1 MRPYRG
7 AGTMKAPVTGILML
21 VAGAQ
26 LFAQKPTLTPDDYI
40 AIQQL
45 VSKYAYAIDE
55 CTNRGYDYADLY
67 VPDGTFST
75 SRNGKVLNTFAG
87 RDRLAE
93 AARGGMPDCK
103 DVPWAGIVH
112 MLVNHVIE
120 PAPGGATGKVY
131 LIAIGLD
138 GEPGKVEAQG
148 RYEDV
153 YVKTPQGWRFKS
165 RMHVLAA
172 GRPRCRVARSSPIKT
187 HGLTHVALA
196 VRDPQR
202 SMRFYQDVVGAV
214 AVYRATTSFRCR
226 RRAAATSS
234 SSNASRVWRGSQAA
248 WCTSDSVC
256 SGRKTFSTRRTSC
269 AKQVERSRSAASSSP
284 ASRTCTSTIPMATR
298 SRSGTRFRR
307 SRSEVAHQETEIAEI
322 TDSHGATE

>member
-1 MRPYRG
+1 VSAVSAARRAHIGTQAMSASHRG
-7 AGTMKAPVTGILML
+7 AGTMKALVTGILML

-153 YVKTPQGWRFKS
+153 YVKTPEGWRFKS

-172 GRPRCRVARSSPIKT
+172 RQAEV
-187 HGLTHVALA
+187 
-196 VRDPQR
+196 
-202 SMRFYQDVVGAV
+202 
-214 AVYRATTSFRCR
+214 
-226 RRAAATSS
+226 
-234 SSNASRVWRGSQAA
+234 SRG
-248 WCTSDSVC
+248 
-256 SGRKTFSTRRTSC
+256 K
-269 AKQVERSRSAASSSP
+269 K
-284 ASRTCTSTIPMATR
+284 
-298 SRSGTRFRR
+298 
-307 SRSEVAHQETEIAEI
+307 
-322 TDSHGATE
+322 

>member
-1 MRPYRG
+1 MR
-7 AGTMKAPVTGILML
+7 ATATGILVI
-21 VAGAQ
+21 VAGVQ
-26 LFAQKPTLTPDDYI
+26 LFAQKPTLTSDDYI

-67 VPDGTFST
+67 VADGTFAT
-75 SRNGKVLNTFAG
+75 SRNGKILNTFAG

-138 GEPGKVEAQG
+138 AEPGKVEAQG

-165 RMHVLAA
+165 RMHVLAS
-172 GRPRCRVARSSPIKT
+172 GQTEV
-187 HGLTHVALA
+187 
-196 VRDPQR
+196 
-202 SMRFYQDVVGAV
+202 
-214 AVYRATTSFRCR
+214 
-226 RRAAATSS
+226 
-234 SSNASRVWRGSQAA
+234 SR
-248 WCTSDSVC
+248 
-256 SGRKTFSTRRTSC
+256 GRK
-269 AKQVERSRSAASSSP
+269 
-284 ASRTCTSTIPMATR
+284 
-298 SRSGTRFRR
+298 
-307 SRSEVAHQETEIAEI
+307 
-322 TDSHGATE
+322 

>member
-1 MRPYRG
+1 MTAPRWILALAAAILLH
-7 AGTMKAPVTGILML
+7 AGL
-21 VAGAQ
+21 AGGQTPA
-26 LFAQKPTLTPDDYI
+26 AGTLTPQDYI

-75 SRNGKVLNTFAG
+75 SRNGKVLNTCAG

-120 PAPGGATGKVY
+120 PAPGGAIGKVY

-153 YVKTPQGWRFKS
+153 YVKTLQGWRFKS
-165 RMHVLAA
+165 RMHVLAS
-172 GRPRCRVARSSPIKT
+172 GQTEV
-187 HGLTHVALA
+187 
-196 VRDPQR
+196 
-202 SMRFYQDVVGAV
+202 
-214 AVYRATTSFRCR
+214 
-226 RRAAATSS
+226 
-234 SSNASRVWRGSQAA
+234 SRG
-248 WCTSDSVC
+248 
-256 SGRKTFSTRRTSC
+256 K
-269 AKQVERSRSAASSSP
+269 K
-284 ASRTCTSTIPMATR
+284 
-298 SRSGTRFRR
+298 
-307 SRSEVAHQETEIAEI
+307 
-322 TDSHGATE
+322 

>member
-1 MRPYRG
+1 MR
-7 AGTMKAPVTGILML
+7 ATATGILVL
-21 VAGAQ
+21 VAGVQ
-26 LFAQKPTLTPDDYI
+26 LFAQKPTLTSDDYI

-67 VPDGTFST
+67 VADGTFAT
-75 SRNGKVLNTFAG
+75 SRNGKILNTFAG

-120 PAPGGATGKVY
+120 PAPGGATGKVN

-165 RMHVLAA
+165 RVHVLAA
-172 GRPRCRVARSSPIKT
+172 GQTEV
-187 HGLTHVALA
+187 
-196 VRDPQR
+196 
-202 SMRFYQDVVGAV
+202 
-214 AVYRATTSFRCR
+214 
-226 RRAAATSS
+226 
-234 SSNASRVWRGSQAA
+234 SR
-248 WCTSDSVC
+248 
-256 SGRKTFSTRRTSC
+256 GRK
-269 AKQVERSRSAASSSP
+269 
-284 ASRTCTSTIPMATR
+284 
-298 SRSGTRFRR
+298 
-307 SRSEVAHQETEIAEI
+307 
-322 TDSHGATE
+322 

>member
-1 MRPYRG
+1 MRPHRG
-7 AGTMKAPVTGILML
+7 TREMRAAATGILVV
-21 VAGAQ
+21 VAGVQ
-26 LFAQKPTLTPDDYI
+26 LFAQTPTLTSDDYI

-67 VPDGTFST
+67 VADGTFAT
-75 SRNGKVLNTFAG
+75 SRNGKILNTFAG

-153 YVKTPQGWRFKS
+153 YVKTAQGWRFKS
-165 RMHVLAA
+165 RVHVLAA
-172 GRPRCRVARSSPIKT
+172 GQTEV
-187 HGLTHVALA
+187 
-196 VRDPQR
+196 
-202 SMRFYQDVVGAV
+202 
-214 AVYRATTSFRCR
+214 
-226 RRAAATSS
+226 
-234 SSNASRVWRGSQAA
+234 SR
-248 WCTSDSVC
+248 
-256 SGRKTFSTRRTSC
+256 GRK
-269 AKQVERSRSAASSSP
+269 
-284 ASRTCTSTIPMATR
+284 
-298 SRSGTRFRR
+298 
-307 SRSEVAHQETEIAEI
+307 
-322 TDSHGATE
+322 